1 MTYGILH
8 VNTIYRR
15 ALKMSIQRLHAF
27 EKTSIQARHTI
38 KRLEAVIDSPRS
50 TDFEKTVAQ
59 NLLSMLKDVRN
70 SIPEEFQDVDLD
82 KE

>member
-1 MTYGILH
+1 MA
-8 VNTIYRR
+8 V
-15 ALKMSIQRLHAF
+15 QRLHAF

-38 KRLEAVIDSPRS
+38 KRLEAVLDSQHS

-59 NLLSMLKDVRN
+59 NLLSIFKDVRN
-70 SIPEEFQDVDLD
+70 TIPDEYQDVDLD